1 MFILPIR
8 FHLVRNIIMFYF
20 LLMFESVRVATDALI
35 LDKCAIALQLDDL
48 NVDINLADQC
58 K

>member
-1 MFILPIR
+1 
-8 FHLVRNIIMFYF
+8 MFYF